1 MKTIYLASAIIID
14 QQNRFLTVRKKGS
27 SYFMMAGG
35 KIESNETPQQALL
48 REIEEEL
55 ALTIKTNDITFLG
68 THETLA
74 VNEKETVVHAHIY
87 QILLTNET
95 VQNCAEIE
103 EIKWL
108 TEENYT
114 DVKLARLLSEFSLP
128 IWLDILQKNKAIV
141 NG

>member
-1 MKTIYLASAIIID
+1 MKTIYLASAIIVD

-35 KIESNETPQQALL
+35 KIESDETPLQALL
-48 REIEEEL
+48 RELAEEL
-55 ALTIKTNDITFLG
+55 TLKIKTSAITFLG

-74 VNEKETVVHAHIY
+74 VNETETIVHANIY
-87 QILLTNET
+87 QVQLTNEI
-95 VQNCAEIE
+95 VQNSAEIE

-114 DVKLARLLSEFSLP
+114 EVKLARLLSEFSLP
-128 IWLDILQKNKAIV
+128 IWLDILQKNKAIR
-141 NG
+141 